1 MIIALA
7 EVARSSRTAVQPL
20 DRTEAH
26 HWTMQ
31 SRKLRLTDGLEL
43 GTLKI
48 LSELVK
54 GWIPAQV
61 GRDLPAARD
70 LLTKFAI
77 CGAKQPESLLVIEGA
92 IIREDETLANTRFR
106 LRL

>member
-43 GTLKI
+43 GTLKRATI
-48 LSELVK
+48 LAVNGNAISPWQK
-54 GWIPAQV
+54 AIG
-61 GRDLPAARD
+61 AAHAATNR
-70 LLTKFAI
+70 KRV
-77 CGAKQPESLLVIEGA
+77 SLNI
-92 IIREDETLANTRFR
+92 TAN
-106 LRL
+106 LK